1 MIALRSGNSTRA
13 LLESA
18 ARRLVLRDPPTT
30 LRRTDQEYLTV
41 ELLRS
46 EGAAAGLRLG
56 MLPEEFYCPG
66 VDHHAARPATWMTPW
81 PWSHYPCKAVHGHGL
96 HALHR
101 SAPTEGPRKTGRGST
116 TTLWTVAQVPRA
128 LREMAEGRN
137 ASPRWYTWFV

>member
-46 EGAAAGLRLG
+46 EEDQHCSRGDLSQRHL
-56 MLPEEFYCPG
+56 LP
-66 VDHHAARPATWMTPW
+66 HSHA
-81 PWSHYPCKAVHGHGL
+81 CIL
-96 HALHR
+96 
-101 SAPTEGPRKTGRGST
+101 PRE
-116 TTLWTVAQVPRA
+116 LQAC
-128 LREMAEGRN
+128 
-137 ASPRWYTWFV
+137 